1 MTLTQITEK
10 GIKDGE
16 IINADI
22 NASAAIAGTKV
33 SPNFGSQNVA
43 TTGHLSTKDIFLTD
57 PDPTIFFTDSDGSQ
71 NYIVQVNS
79 GIWKVTDS
87 TNSKDRLVID
97 SSGTVLI
104 GHGVTSR
111 AVANVTAIQ
120 QIEGTTGTSS
130 LSITR
135 NSAGSAATCPRISLG
150 RTRGT
155 SVGAV
160 TAVAEDDIIGEI
172 RFSGSDGNDLTNHAV
187 SISALVDGSVANNT
201 VPGRLEFKTATGSDP
216 TTKMTIDSDGRVLIG
231 TATEGHASADD
242 LTINNSGNGGITIRT
257 GNTSNGA
264 IFFSD
269 ATSGAA
275 EYDGYVQYNHSDT
288 DPFMQFGVKQATQL
302 VITDGK
308 TGIGTTNPKRHL
320 HIHETASATV
330 GMMLTNG
337 ATGQS
342 NDSQGFQFKVAA
354 DGTAN
359 IEQRED
365 ANLVFSM
372 EGNTAMTIDTS
383 RRVRIGTGDIGTAA
397 ADNLTITDSGHCGI
411 TIRSGDNDA
420 GAIYFGDDDTSD
432 SAHDYRSIILYD
444 HINEGLK
451 FYVNGNTVNH
461 QLEIKS
467 NKDLSIVDGN
477 LVVANGHGIDFSATA
492 NASQGSAANHN
503 ELLDDYEEG
512 TWTPGVDKSSSS
524 MSGVSYTNTSGTY
537 TKVGRMVTVWFD
549 ITVTGGGTSG
559 SGTPYITQ
567 LPFVAL
573 YGSGSGNN
581 NGGYGAPQFRDMTL
595 THGDM
600 RIYGNSSY
608 IANSQIYL
616 QHFNSSGT
624 TTASSING
632 SGRITGQ
639 GTYFTT

>member
-172 RFSGSDGNDLTNHAV
+172 RFSGSDGNDLTNHAA
-187 SISALVDGSVANNT
+187 SISALVDGSVADNT

-242 LTINNSGNGGITIRT
+242 LTINNSENGGITIRT

-269 ATSGAA
+269 ATSGAG
-275 EYDGYVQYNHSDT
+275 EYDGYVQYNHHDT
-288 DPFMQFGVKQATQL
+288 SPYMQLGVKQSTQL
-302 VITDGK
+302 LIMDGK
-308 TGIGTTNPKRHL
+308 IGMGSTNPRRQL
-320 HIHETASATV
+320 HIHEGAQPAETV
-330 GMMLTNG
+330 GLMLTNF

-354 DGTAN
+354 DKTAY
-359 IEQRED
+359 IEQREEAD
-365 ANLVFSM
+365 LVFSM

-383 RRVRIGTGDIGTAA
+383 RRLRIGTGDIGTAP
-397 ADNLTITDSGHCGI
+397 ADNLTITDSGDCGI
-411 TIRSGDNDA
+411 TIRSGNDDS
-420 GAIYFGDDDTSD
+420 GAIYFGDDDSSD
-432 SAHDYRSIILYD
+432 SAHDYRGIILYD

-451 FYVNGNTVNH
+451 FYANGSVSH
-461 QLEIKS
+461 KVEVQS
-467 NKDLSIVDGN
+467 DGDLAIADGN
-477 LVVANGHGIDFSATA
+477 LVVANGHGINFSATGDGTGG
-492 NASQGSAANHN
+492 ASVS

-512 TWTPGVDKSSSS
+512 TFTPELGGSDNHSTYHADG
-524 MSGVSYTNTSGTY
+524 SGMY
-537 TKVGRMVTVWFD
+537 TKVGKIVDVHMIWSNININD
-549 ITVTGGGTSG
+549 SATGFVLIAG
-559 SGTPYITQ
+559 
-567 LPFVAL
+567 LPFTSQNFQYSTTTDHYMYNV
-573 YGSGSGNN
+573 GWNTG
-581 NGGYGAPQFRDMTL
+581 
-595 THGDM
+595 
-600 RIYGNSSY
+600 RIQSWYVTNSSTTVAG
-608 IANSQIYL
+608 IESVNGAGWSSWLVGNFTAAQTYL
-616 QHFNSSGT
+616 RVHL
-624 TTASSING
+624 
-632 SGRITGQ
+632 
-639 GTYFTT
+639 TYKAE